1 MFNYHCLQFCKYWLQ
16 IMKKPRTTFNI
27 SQKRRKTTF
36 LYVEHK
42 SPIRL
47 NNTSLNRFD
56 ALKILHFYEKGRA
69 TWALNILCSHVFL
82 RFYCTQ
88 FNKMIYFYIFLRKA
102 RFSLLSSY
110 RNFFFFLKKKIYYC
124 ATYVLSLIHIWRC
137 RRYAVCRSRWSPYH

>member
-16 IMKKPRTTFNI
+16 IMKKPRATFHI
-27 SQKRRKTTF
+27 SQKRRKTIF

-69 TWALNILCSHVFL
+69 TWALNSLCSHVFL

-88 FNKMIYFYIFLRKA
+88 FNKMIYFYIFLRKS

-110 RNFFFFLKKKIYYC
+110 RIFFFFEKKKITIVLHMCELNWFYLAICVYL
-124 ATYVLSLIHIWRC
+124 ATLN
-137 RRYAVCRSRWSPYH
+137 